1 MKLLY
6 RVVVFDLDGTLI
18 EHESSW
24 VTLHRYFGAADHDVD
39 ANMDLF
45 MEGRIDYGRWMEL
58 DIALWESR
66 HPTLDHVEDAFRL
79 VTVPQS
85 TADAIGRLKAAGV
98 KVYIV
103 SSGIDVLAQSVG
115 DQLGVDGVYANTLD
129 ADENGALTGTGTC
142 AVDPLR
148 KHEVVLEIAARE
160 DVPLEEIACVGDT
173 KYDISM
179 FEGVGGKF
187 ALHPKHSELVEA
199 SDASFED
206 ISDVVSHILSE

>member
-1 MKLLY
+1 MYK
-6 RVVVFDLDGTLI
+6 VVVFDLDGTLI

-24 VTLHRYFGAADHDVD
+24 VTLHRYFGATDHDVD
-39 ANMDLF
+39 ANMDAF
-45 MEGRIDYGRWMEL
+45 MEGRIDYRQWMEL

-79 VTVPQS
+79 VKVPQN
-85 TADAIGRLKAAGV
+85 TIDAVARLRAAGI
-98 KVYIV
+98 KIYIV

-129 ADENGALTGTGTC
+129 ADENGALTGKGTC

-148 KHEVVLEIAARE
+148 KHEIVLEIAIRE
-160 DVPLEEIACVGDT
+160 DVDTKDVACVGDT

-187 ALHPKHSELVEA
+187 ALNPKHQELIDA
-199 SDASFED
+199 SDASFDD
-206 ISDVVSHILSE
+206 ITLLAEHLLSK